1 MQHSYFPYSHEF
13 YDSWL
18 GSHDLKNMEIMPTL
32 GSCHARYRPATF
44 GLWWHRLC
52 ESNGTHPPFWTNMT
66 LSSFLTFTQYSST
79 AHGFWFTY
87 FSWNFKWKFAVSLFL
102 GWRNFQSLVWNT
114 FGLIL
119 RMSNCQKS
127 LILIFELFWHYFG
140 QRTCLSKCMF

>member
-13 YDSWL
+13 YNSWL

-79 AHGFWFTY
+79 AYGFWITY
-87 FSWNFKWKFAVSLFL
+87 FSWNSLRKLAVSRILSC
-102 GWRNFQSLVWNT
+102 RNFQSLVWNS
-114 FGLIL
+114 FGWIL
-119 RMSNCQKS
+119 RMSNRQKS
-127 LILIFELFWHYFG
+127 SILIFELFWHYFG
-140 QRTCLSKCMF
+140 QHTCLSKCMF